1 MSSCRPELKAADGV
15 LRLSLLATITLY
27 DRQFTIAVGNDIDQC
42 EQRIDERLCSPLGH
56 LLSKHSAP
64 ITLGA
69 GQPHCN
75 PLA

>member
-42 EQRIDERLCSPLGH
+42 EQRIDERLCSPLQRVALMLTRACHACTTG
-56 LLSKHSAP
+56 
-64 ITLGA
+64 
-69 GQPHCN
+69 
-75 PLA
+75 